1 VWNLSEDHCLKQVNA
16 TNQFNLPAEIW
27 QETAQII
34 TVCPNKEDA
43 LRFFLSAADFRS
55 SESGAVTTDW
65 LFMCFGVV
73 ALGIMVIGGVSGSQL
88 GVAEEISS
96 ELASTPSE

>member
-1 VWNLSEDHCLKQVNA
+1 M
-16 TNQFNLPAEIW
+16 IW
-27 QETAQII
+27 QETAQIA

-55 SESGAVTTDW
+55 SESGAVTKDW

-96 ELASTPSE
+96 GLVATPSE

>member
-1 VWNLSEDHCLKQVNA
+1 MLSPS
-16 TNQFNLPAEIW
+16 TI
-27 QETAQII
+27 
-34 TVCPNKEDA
+34 
-43 LRFFLSAADFRS
+43 AD
-55 SESGAVTTDW
+55 GA

-96 ELASTPSE
+96 GLASTPSE